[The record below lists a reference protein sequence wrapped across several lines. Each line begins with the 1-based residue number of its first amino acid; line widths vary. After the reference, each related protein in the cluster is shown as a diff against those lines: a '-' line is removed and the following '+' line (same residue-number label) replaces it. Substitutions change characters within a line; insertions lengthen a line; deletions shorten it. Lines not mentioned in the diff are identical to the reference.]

1 MDPTSHQTYMTAQS
15 KNARKLAKARDISR
29 MHKNGEKGPEKTTPL
44 HGKRWTYRSNPE
56 IAKRLAEAIK
66 AAAEASGKGK
76 TVLDK
81 INDQKAA
88 ATRKLS
94 STAAERD

>member
-1 MDPTSHQTYMTAQS
+1 MTAQS
-15 KNARKLAKARDISR
+15 KNARKLAKAREVSR
-29 MHKNGEKGPEKTTPL
+29 MHKNGEKGPAKTMPQ

-56 IAKRLAEAIK
+56 IAKRIAEMVK
-66 AAAEASGKGK
+66 ATAEKKGGK

-81 INDQKAA
+81 INDQKSKTA
-88 ATRKLS
+88 KLS

>member
-1 MDPTSHQTYMTAQS
+1 MTAQS

-29 MHKNGEKGPEKTTPL
+29 MHKNGEKGPAKTTPL

-56 IAKRLAEAIK
+56 IAKRIAEMMK
-66 AAAEASGKGK
+66 VTSEKTGKK

-81 INDQKAA
+81 INDKKAEVA
-88 ATRKLS
+88 KLS